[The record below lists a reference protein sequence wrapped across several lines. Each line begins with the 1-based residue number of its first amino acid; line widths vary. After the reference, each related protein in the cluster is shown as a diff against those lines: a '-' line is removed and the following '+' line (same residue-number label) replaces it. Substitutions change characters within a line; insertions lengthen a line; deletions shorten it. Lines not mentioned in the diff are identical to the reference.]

1 MIVQVAGDGSEQE
14 LRFSELLAESLRVAG
29 GLRAA
34 RLQPGS
40 PVIVLPGGAFDL
52 PGFWGAIAAGLVPV
66 PLAPAPDKVLA
77 VWAHLDRPPIVVGA
91 ELARLAAQL
100 PGAGSA
106 ESSGAGFAESPGAG
120 FAESSGAG
128 FAEGPRL
135 LTLAELREAEPL
147 RDLHQPKPDD
157 IAFLQFSS
165 GSTGAPKG
173 VELSSANLLAN
184 LHQTRT
190 AGAARASDVV
200 ASWLPYFHDM
210 GLIGAHLT
218 PLSVGMKQVKLEASD
233 FGKRPALW
241 YETAARHSA
250 TLLPMASFALAL
262 TLKRV
267 STEQVTALDLSA
279 VRLVGVGAE
288 PIPVATA
295 RRFVEHLR
303 PAGLRPSALVPVY
316 GLAEATLAVAFP
328 PLGEVARPL
337 RLERRALAAGLAV
350 DVAADPA
357 HVADPALPTDQ
368 DGEPAEFFDV
378 GYAVVGGELRVV
390 DDHGAVLPDSA
401 VGQIEFRGPN
411 VARGYHRQP
420 AETLAAFADGWL
432 RTGDVG
438 FLRAGRLC
446 VTGRSKDVV
455 FVHGQKFHAHDL
467 EQVVA
472 SSPDVPSGRVAVVG
486 LTEPTSG
493 VERVAVFVTSR
504 EPPTV
509 ALAPALAGVRAR
521 VREVLGYDGVCVLP
535 IPPEDF
541 PRTTSGKVQRSVLR
555 ERLAAGGYAELAA
568 AVAALLAARAEVGV
582 EPPAEP
588 LAKPPPAAGA
598 TAPRTRADVE
608 AQVTDIWAEVLGV
621 PTATISPDD
630 RFLAIGGS
638 SLAAMHVLA
647 RLEET
652 YGESLTPSLL
662 RDCPTVAT
670 LAEQLTGQLTGHLA
684 RPAPAPVA
692 SAQPRRPADDPAAII
707 GMACRFPDAD
717 TPEAF
722 WRNLAD
728 GRDSVTAVPASRWS
742 SAPGAPP
749 RWGAFLDDVA
759 DFDAHFFGVDAAEA
773 AAMDPHARLFL
784 EVAHEALERAGY
796 AGERRRGRRIGVFV
810 AVGESGYASL
820 LERALEAGVA
830 LPPSALVGNLRN
842 LIAARVAHC
851 LNLTGPAL
859 AVDTACSSA
868 LVALHLARRSLA
880 AGECDAAVV
889 GGVSLNLTATGYRLL
904 EGAQALSPTGR
915 SRAFS
920 ADADGFVPGEGAAA
934 LVLEPCS
941 VAEAAGDPVLA
952 VVRGTT
958 VNNDGRSMSLM
969 APNPLLQ
976 EAVIVEAYREA
987 GVDPAT
993 VSYVEAH
1000 GTGTAIGDPIEA
1012 R

>member
-1 MIVQVAGDGSEQE
+1 MSGAGPLSPPRTLLDVLLSAVERAPDQVIVQVAGDGSEQE

-100 PGAGSA
+100 P
-106 ESSGAGFAESPGAG
+106 
-120 FAESSGAG
+120 GAG

-401 VGQIEFRGPN
+401 LGQIEFRGPN
-411 VARGYHRQP
+411 VACGYHRQP
-420 AETLAAFADGWL
+420 VETGAAFADGWL

-493 VERVAVFVTSR
+493 V
-504 EPPTV
+504 
-509 ALAPALAGVRAR
+509 
-521 VREVLGYDGVCVLP
+521 
-535 IPPEDF
+535 
-541 PRTTSGKVQRSVLR
+541 
-555 ERLAAGGYAELAA
+555 
-568 AVAALLAARAEVGV
+568 
-582 EPPAEP
+582 
-588 LAKPPPAAGA
+588 
-598 TAPRTRADVE
+598 
-608 AQVTDIWAEVLGV
+608 
-621 PTATISPDD
+621 
-630 RFLAIGGS
+630 
-638 SLAAMHVLA
+638 
-647 RLEET
+647 
-652 YGESLTPSLL
+652 
-662 RDCPTVAT
+662 
-670 LAEQLTGQLTGHLA
+670 
-684 RPAPAPVA
+684 
-692 SAQPRRPADDPAAII
+692 
-707 GMACRFPDAD
+707 
-717 TPEAF
+717 
-722 WRNLAD
+722 
-728 GRDSVTAVPASRWS
+728 
-742 SAPGAPP
+742 
-749 RWGAFLDDVA
+749 
-759 DFDAHFFGVDAAEA
+759 
-773 AAMDPHARLFL
+773 
-784 EVAHEALERAGY
+784 
-796 AGERRRGRRIGVFV
+796 
-810 AVGESGYASL
+810 
-820 LERALEAGVA
+820 
-830 LPPSALVGNLRN
+830 
-842 LIAARVAHC
+842 
-851 LNLTGPAL
+851 
-859 AVDTACSSA
+859 
-868 LVALHLARRSLA
+868 
-880 AGECDAAVV
+880 
-889 GGVSLNLTATGYRLL
+889 
-904 EGAQALSPTGR
+904 
-915 SRAFS
+915 
-920 ADADGFVPGEGAAA
+920 
-934 LVLEPCS
+934 
-941 VAEAAGDPVLA
+941 
-952 VVRGTT
+952 
-958 VNNDGRSMSLM
+958 
-969 APNPLLQ
+969 
-976 EAVIVEAYREA
+976 
-987 GVDPAT
+987 
-993 VSYVEAH
+993 
-1000 GTGTAIGDPIEA
+1000 
-1012 R
+1012 